1 MKIGLIGLPLVGK
14 TTFFNLLTK
23 SQASTSN
30 FANTRIVSNIG
41 SSKIPDARVDFLA
54 KLYKP
59 KKVTYASIDFIDVP
73 GLVKGSSSG
82 SGLGNQFLENIRKVD
97 ALVHVIRVFEDQGIT
112 HTEGSID
119 PLRDIETI
127 NLELLFADLG
137 VIETRIERIETT
149 KKVKKDNLSELEA
162 LKKCKEAL
170 EDGKLLSQL
179 DLTKEEKTFLSSFE
193 FLSEKPL
200 ILLVNLSEKDLK
212 LGTYPQK
219 EAVVKFTAE
228 NNIPLIEC
236 CAKTE
241 MELNELADDEK
252 ALFMEDMG
260 IKNSGIDIL
269 ASTSYDLLGLISFL
283 TTGEDEVRAWTIKK
297 GLEARKAAGKIHSD
311 IERGFIRAEV
321 VKFTHLFEYRTM
333 NKVKEKG
340 FFRLEGKDYTV
351 EDGDII
357 SFRFNI

>member
-23 SQASTSN
+23 SQAATSS
-30 FANTRIVSNIG
+30 FANAKIASNIG
-41 SSKIPDARVDFLA
+41 SAKIPDARVDFLA

-59 KKVTYASIDFIDVP
+59 KKITFASIDFIDVP
-73 GLVKGSSSG
+73 GLGKASSLG
-82 SGLGNQFLENIRKVD
+82 SGLGNQFLENIRKTD
-97 ALVHVIRVFEDQGIT
+97 ALVHVIRVFDDPDVA

-119 PLRDIETI
+119 PLRDIDII

-137 VIETRIERIETT
+137 VVETRIERIETA
-149 KKVKKDNLSELEA
+149 KKLKKDNLEELEA
-162 LKKCKEAL
+162 LKKCRAAL
-170 EDGKLLSQL
+170 EQGKLLSQL
-179 DLTKEEKTFLSSFE
+179 DLTNEERSFLSSFD

-200 ILLVNLSEKDLK
+200 ILLANISESDLK
-212 LGTYPQK
+212 KGEYTQK
-219 EAVVKFTAE
+219 EIVMKFAAE

-241 MELNELADDEK
+241 MELNDLNEDEK
-252 ALFMEDMG
+252 TLFMEEMG
-260 IKNSGIDIL
+260 IKKSGIDIL
-269 ASTSYDLLGLISFL
+269 ASTSYELLGLISFL

-297 GLEARKAAGKIHSD
+297 GLEAKKAAGKIHSD

-321 VKFTHLFEYRTM
+321 VKSEHLKELGSM
-333 NKVKEKG
+333 AKLKEKG
-340 FFRLEGKDYTV
+340 LFRLEGKDYLV

-357 SFRFNI
+357 SFRFNV

>member
-23 SQASTSN
+23 SQAATSN
-30 FANTRIVSNIG
+30 FANAKIASNIG
-41 SSKIPDARVDFLA
+41 SAKIPDARVDFLA

-59 KKVTYASIDFIDVP
+59 KKVTFASIDFIDIP
-73 GLVKGSSSG
+73 GLGKASSLG
-82 SGLGNQFLENIRKVD
+82 SGIGNQFLENIRKTD
-97 ALVHVIRVFEDQGIT
+97 ALVHVIRVFDDPDVT

-119 PLRDIETI
+119 PLRDIDII
-127 NLELLFADLG
+127 NLEVLFADLG
-137 VIETRIERIETT
+137 VVETRIERIETA
-149 KKVKKDNLSELEA
+149 KKLKKDNLAELEA
-162 LKKCKEAL
+162 LKKCRAAL
-170 EDGKLLSQL
+170 EQGKLLSQL
-179 DLTKEEKTFLSSFE
+179 DLSEEERSFLSSFD

-200 ILLVNLSEKDLK
+200 ILLVNISESDLK
-212 LGTYPQK
+212 KGDYPQK
-219 EAVVKFTAE
+219 AVVMKIAAE

-241 MELNELADDEK
+241 MELNELNDDEK
-252 ALFMEDMG
+252 MLFMEEMG
-260 IKNSGIDIL
+260 INKPGIDIL
-269 ASTSYDLLGLISFL
+269 ASTSYELLGLISFL

-297 GLEARKAAGKIHSD
+297 GLEAKKAAGKIHSD

-321 VKFTHLFEYRTM
+321 VKFVNLLEYQTM

-340 FFRLEGKDYTV
+340 LFRLEGKDYTV

>member
-23 SQASTSN
+23 SQAVTSSFTN
-30 FANTRIVSNIG
+30 AKIASNIG
-41 SSKIPDARVDFLA
+41 SAKIPDARVDFLA

-82 SGLGNQFLENIRKVD
+82 GGLGNQFLENIRKTD
-97 ALVHVIRVFEDQGIT
+97 ALVHVIRVFDNPDVT
-112 HTEGSID
+112 HTEGGID
-119 PLRDIETI
+119 PLRDIEII

-137 VIETRIERIETT
+137 LVETRIERIETA
-149 KKVKKDNLSELEA
+149 KKVKKENLDELEA
-162 LKKCKEAL
+162 LKKCREAL
-170 EDGKLLSQL
+170 EAGKLLSQI
-179 DLTKEEKTFLSSFE
+179 DLSKEEKAFLSSFE

-200 ILLVNLSEKDLK
+200 ILLANISESDMKRGSYK
-212 LGTYPQK
+212 QK
-219 EAVVKFTAE
+219 ASIVKFAAD
-228 NNIPLIEC
+228 NSIPLIEC
-236 CAKTE
+236 CAKIE
-241 MELNELADDEK
+241 MELNDLDDAEK
-252 ALFMEDMG
+252 ELFMEDMG
-260 IKNSGIDIL
+260 IKKSGIDTL
-269 ASTSYDLLGLISFL
+269 ASTSYELLGLISFL

-297 GLEARKAAGKIHSD
+297 GLEAKKAAGKIHSD

-321 VKFTHLFEYRTM
+321 VKFRHLLECQTM

-340 FFRLEGKDYTV
+340 LFRLEGKEYTV

-357 SFRFNI
+357 NFRFNV